1 MPLLLAYSPVAQ
13 PRAGRA
19 NQNPC
24 EVVPLYE
31 GLATGSSVLWHS
43 VNGKSGPMGSRS
55 AMGHKNSFVL
65 RKAENHYGPP
75 PARRQPESDEAR
87 AVHIHQ
93 KKDLSY

>member
-1 MPLLLAYSPVAQ
+1 
-13 PRAGRA
+13 
-19 NQNPC
+19 
-24 EVVPLYE
+24 
-31 GLATGSSVLWHS
+31 
-43 VNGKSGPMGSRS
+43 
-55 AMGHKNSFVL
+55 MGHKNSFVL